1 MKKLNLKR
9 LLSVALS
16 AVMAFSLTACSTGQS
31 SAGTDSSSAASAAG
45 DASTDAE
52 QTGAKKR
59 LGMCAMSLSFDFQI
73 QMSNGIERA
82 AEENGYEYTVYDY
95 NSDAEAM
102 LSGLETLAASN
113 VGALYGL
120 FNAPES
126 ATDFMLSHSDIGV
139 LTQGEIVEGAKACT
153 ENDYVALANQFVEA
167 LEYYTTENGITEGD
181 IACLWLENCE
191 NEDSDYFTA
200 KEQIKEVINAW
211 CEGKNFE
218 LVSEFYPKSDE
229 EAANMTTQIMN
240 ATPDVRFF
248 FCFNNGYAIAAA
260 NEITAAVPDVSDY
273 FVFSSEGDE
282 ESFRLIS
289 SDDSPY
295 RACAY
300 MDIEQSGYQVGL
312 QLINW
317 IENGEM
323 ENVIVEKDLVDG
335 RNVQEYLD

>member
-1 MKKLNLKR
+1 MKK
-9 LLSVALS
+9 AL
-16 AVMAFSLTACSTGQS
+16 AATLAMAMVFGLTACNTTDSST
-31 SAGTDSSSAASAAG
+31 GTDSSSSSSTTSANTSDTAS
-45 DASTDAE
+45 
-52 QTGAKKR
+52 QTGDKKR

-126 ATDFMLSHSDIGV
+126 ATSFMLSHPDIGV
-139 LTQGEIVEGAKACT
+139 LTQGEIVEGAQACT

-167 LEYYTTENGITEGD
+167 LEYYTTENNITEGD

-200 KEQIKEVINAW
+200 KEQIKEVINTW
-211 CEGKNFE
+211 CEGKDME
-218 LVSEFYPKSDE
+218 LVSEFYPKDDE
-229 EAANMTTQIMN
+229 EAANMTTQILN
-240 ATPDVRFF
+240 ATPDVKFF
-248 FCFNNGYAIAAA
+248 FCFNNGFAIAAA

-273 FVFSSEGDE
+273 LVFSSEGDE

-289 SDDSPY
+289 SGDSPY

-323 ENVIVEKDLVDG
+323 DNVVVEKDLVDG
-335 RNVQEYLD
+335 RNVQEYLA

>member
-1 MKKLNLKR
+1 MKKLLATM
-9 LLSVALS
+9 LSTA
-16 AVMAFSLTACSTGQS
+16 MAFSLAACSTV
-31 SAGTDSSSAASAAG
+31 DSSTGSETSSPAATSEEPAA
-45 DASTDAE
+45 DAA
-52 QTGAKKR
+52 QTGDKKR

-126 ATDFMLSHSDIGV
+126 ASDFMLSNPDIGV

-153 ENDYVALANQFVEA
+153 ENDYVTLANQFVEA
-167 LEYYTTENGITEGD
+167 LEYYTTENNITEGD

-200 KEQIKEVINAW
+200 KEQIKEVINTW

-218 LVSEFYPKSDE
+218 LVSEFYPKDDE

-240 ATPDVRFF
+240 ATPDVKFF

-289 SDDSPY
+289 SGDSPY

-323 ENVIVEKDLVDG
+323 ENVVVKKDLVDG
-335 RNVQEYLD
+335 RNVQEYLA